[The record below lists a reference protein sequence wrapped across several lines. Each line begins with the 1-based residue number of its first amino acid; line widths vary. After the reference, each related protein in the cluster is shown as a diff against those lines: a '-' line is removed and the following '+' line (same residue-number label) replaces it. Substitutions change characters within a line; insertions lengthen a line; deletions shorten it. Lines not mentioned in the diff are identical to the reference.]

1 MVTIRWNAGHND
13 DDDRTGQGRGEKPVA
28 SSVIAITVP
37 FHAETVGHRHSTETE
52 ETMEPQDVERKAG
65 TSGIPKEFLA
75 LTHGQEWVA
84 FYESFDK
91 LVQDHLQ
98 RSSELLRRAMALPEV
113 ADREVAQVRAEMEA
127 KLAAERE
134 RSRELLVQLREQLLA
149 GQRQVSMLSKSI
161 NSLIAD
167 LERLSAR
174 LGDSL
179 MTYGE
184 HGSAPAPEE
193 AAPAVWSAEPA
204 PGPQAAPVAAAA
216 TDTAEAPAPTG
227 EVLSVAQPF
236 AMDEATV
243 SAEPAPSTP
252 EPPGL
257 YGLAGPGAAAPPAEV
272 DLASMA
278 ASESGASSTEA
289 APPASQEPTPGTGYF
304 GSDQSD
310 RPRPHWLSVT
320 RIGTRQ

>member
-1 MVTIRWNAGHND
+1 MDSLDA
-13 DDDRTGQGRGEKPVA
+13 
-28 SSVIAITVP
+28 
-37 FHAETVGHRHSTETE
+37 
-52 ETMEPQDVERKAG
+52 ERKAG
-65 TSGIPKEFLA
+65 ASGMPKEFIA

-134 RSRELLVQLREQLLA
+134 RSRELLAQLREELVA
-149 GQRQVSMLSKSI
+149 SQRQVSLLSESV
-161 NSLIAD
+161 NNLIAE

-174 LGDSL
+174 LGESL
-179 MTYGE
+179 VSYSE
-184 HGSAPAPEE
+184 HGSL
-193 AAPAVWSAEPA
+193 AA
-204 PGPQAAPVAAAA
+204 
-216 TDTAEAPAPTG
+216 TAEAPASAQAAEPAPAPAGPAEASSEMPSSASGTD

-236 AMDEATV
+236 SPEEA
-243 SAEPAPSTP
+243 
-252 EPPGL
+252 
-257 YGLAGPGAAAPPAEV
+257 LA
-272 DLASMA
+272 
-278 ASESGASSTEA
+278 STEA
-289 APPASQEPTPGTGYF
+289 ATLENELAGINGLAESANAEHPTESERSSMVASESDTPASEAAPAATPTPAPGTGYF
-304 GSDQSD
+304 GTDQSD

>member
-1 MVTIRWNAGHND
+1 
-13 DDDRTGQGRGEKPVA
+13 
-28 SSVIAITVP
+28 
-37 FHAETVGHRHSTETE
+37 
-52 ETMEPQDVERKAG
+52 MEPQDVERKAG
-65 TSGIPKEFLA
+65 TSGMPKEFLA

-134 RSRELLVQLREQLLA
+134 RSRELLAQLREELLA
-149 GQRQVSMLSKSI
+149 SQRQVSILSESV

-184 HGSAPAPEE
+184 HGSAPAPEV
-193 AAPAVWSAEPA
+193 AAPAVQSAEPA
-204 PGPQAAPVAAAA
+204 PAPQEAPIAAAVP
-216 TDTAEAPAPTG
+216 DTAEAPAPTD

-236 AMDEATV
+236 AMDEATM
-243 SAEPAPSTP
+243 SAEPVPSAPESP
-252 EPPGL
+252 EINGL
-257 YGLAGPGAAAPPAEV
+257 VEQGATAQPAEV

-278 ASESGASSTEA
+278 ASESGTSATEV
-289 APPASQEPTPGTGYF
+289 APAASQTPTPGTGYF

>member
-1 MVTIRWNAGHND
+1 MLVTTMMTIVRA
-13 DDDRTGQGRGEKPVA
+13 RGRGDKPVA
-28 SSVIAITVP
+28 SSVIAITGP
-37 FHAETVGHRHSTETE
+37 LHTETVRHQHSTETE
-52 ETMEPQDVERKAG
+52 DTMEPQDVERKAG
-65 TSGIPKEFLA
+65 TSGMPKEFLA

-134 RSRELLVQLREQLLA
+134 RSRELLAQLREELLA
-149 GQRQVSMLSKSI
+149 SQRQVSILSESV

-184 HGSAPAPEE
+184 HGSAPAPAQ
-193 AAPAVWSAEPA
+193 AAPAVQSAEPA
-204 PGPQAAPVAAAA
+204 PQEAPIAAAV
-216 TDTAEAPAPTG
+216 TDTAEAPAPTD

-236 AMDEATV
+236 AMDEAKV
-243 SAEPAPSTP
+243 SAEPAPSAP
-252 EPPGL
+252 EPPEINGL
-257 YGLAGPGAAAPPAEV
+257 IEQGAAAQPAEV

-278 ASESGASSTEA
+278 ASESGISATEV
-289 APPASQEPTPGTGYF
+289 APAASQTPTPGAGYF

>member
-1 MVTIRWNAGHND
+1 
-13 DDDRTGQGRGEKPVA
+13 
-28 SSVIAITVP
+28 
-37 FHAETVGHRHSTETE
+37 
-52 ETMEPQDVERKAG
+52 MESQDVERKAG
-65 TSGIPKEFLA
+65 TSGMPKEFLA

-134 RSRELLVQLREQLLA
+134 RSRELLTQLREELVA
-149 GQRQVSMLSKSI
+149 SQRQVSILSESV

-184 HGSAPAPEE
+184 PGPAPAPEE
-193 AAPAVWSAEPA
+193 AAPAAQSAEPA
-204 PGPQAAPVAAAA
+204 PASQEASFAAAV
-216 TDTAEAPAPTG
+216 TDTAEAPAPTD
-227 EVLSVAQPF
+227 EVLSVAQPV
-236 AMDEATV
+236 AMDEAAV
-243 SAEPAPSTP
+243 NSEPASSAP
-252 EPPGL
+252 EPPGIN
-257 YGLAGPGAAAPPAEV
+257 GLAGPGAAAQPAEV
-272 DLASMA
+272 DLASLA
-278 ASESGASSTEA
+278 ASESGTPANES
-289 APPASQEPTPGTGYF
+289 APVASQAPAPGTGYF

-320 RIGTRQ
+320 RLGTRQ